1 MIFEELIER
10 ARGGDS
16 LAYGQL
22 WRTFTPP
29 LVRYLC
35 VKAGRRDAE
44 DLASITW
51 LEVVRGLRRFEGN
64 EADFR
69 AWIFTIARH
78 RYLDQRR
85 NERRRPRTVPQ
96 VGVDVDVDV
105 ADDADSTYREIEMAD
120 GTRRA
125 LDMIAKLSPEQAD
138 AVMLRV
144 VADLDVNSVAQIMH
158 KRPGTVRVLT
168 HRGIRR
174 LAEMFPDES

>member
-1 MIFEELIER
+1 M
-10 ARGGDS
+10 
-16 LAYGQL
+16 AYGQL
-22 WRTFTPP
+22 WRTFNPP
-29 LVRYLC
+29 LVRYLG
-35 VKAGRRDAE
+35 VKAGRHDAE

-51 LEVVRGLRRFEGN
+51 LEVVRGLGRFEGD

-85 NERRRPRTVPQ
+85 KERRRPRTVPH
-96 VGVDVDVDV
+96 VDVDV
-105 ADDADSTYREIEMAD
+105 AGDVDSTYREIETAD

-144 VADLDVNSVAQIMH
+144 VADLDVNSVARIMH
-158 KRPGTVRVLT
+158 KRPGTVRVLA

-174 LAEMFPDES
+174 LAEMFPDEPEP